1 MKNVG
6 KPDKA
11 PDKPTVTET
20 QNTVP
25 TIDATGTYGA
35 SQYSSAAELS
45 ENFGIDIRDITK
57 LPFEV
62 KHTSYSI
69 LFDKFA
75 ELDYYGGED
84 EECCFRVGRDTEDIT
99 GEYDEFTTVENETL
113 NGCEVTLKGYG
124 DDYRLASWI
133 RDGHFYSVSLSYGTD
148 KDTMLEIAGEVM
160 AV

>member
-1 MKNVG
+1 M
-6 KPDKA
+6 
-11 PDKPTVTET
+11 
-20 QNTVP
+20 
-25 TIDATGTYGA
+25 
-35 SQYSSAAELS
+35 
-45 ENFGIDIRDITK
+45 
-57 LPFEV
+57 